1 MNPVPTH
8 FYTPF
13 VCRATLAA
21 SLLLY
26 TPVSEASAQ
35 LLASARIASQQIPTA
50 KNSVQLK
57 ELLGQWE
64 QQYHTTIVYK
74 TDLIRNKSAVLQNE
88 TGTLEELLANVL
100 HQVGL
105 SYQKLR
111 SDYYVIVEPKPRAA
125 LAIRNIPI
133 TGRVMAND
141 VALPGVTVVVKSTSI
156 GTATDVN
163 GDFSLE
169 VPEGST
175 LTFSFIG
182 YASKEVVVNEQRVFT
197 INLLA
202 EAAAL
207 EDVVVI
213 GYGTVKKRDLTGA
226 VTSVKG
232 EEVTKLPVTTITEAL
247 QGKIPGADITRN
259 SGLAGASAS
268 IRIRGNRSIAN
279 PASSNNV
286 LYIVDGVQGVSAT
299 DIDPN
304 DVQSVE
310 VLKDASSTA
319 IYGSRGANG
328 VIIITTKRGS
338 TGKPKITLNTYGGVS
353 EVAGYGQF
361 MTGPEWVNFRREA
374 FRAIGTWNSPAD
386 DAVAFN
392 TNQLAAINNGEYVS
406 WPDQLLHT
414 GSQQNYQLGLSGGSE
429 STKVYFSL
437 GYYDEKGILKMD
449 RFKRYTMRANIDQTV
464 NKWLK
469 AGVQTQ
475 LAYINNDIRRDPF
488 NRASQIVPL
497 GRPFDDNGQFI
508 PFPLGGTVINP
519 LSDEQPNA
527 YQRNNKT
534 NRITAATYLELT
546 PLAGL
551 SLRSTF
557 AANFSTSELG
567 SYFGRNTIDGA
578 GSKSQSSVAS
588 NQSRNL
594 SWENVLTYKKD
605 IGEHSI
611 TVTGV
616 GSYLSF
622 TNTSSLARGENQLLP
637 SQSFYNVGSATQN
650 VSPGSGFGENKL
662 ISFTGRLNYAWK
674 RYLLTITSRAD
685 GSSKLASGHKWANF
699 PSVGLGWRLIDESFM
714 RNAKS
719 ITELK
724 LRGSYGV
731 SGNDV
736 INPYGT
742 QNSLTNTLFSYG
754 DAAANAAYTISPTI
768 GNPDLGWE
776 KTYTKDFG
784 LDFGFFDNRI
794 TGSVDYY
801 DAETKDLIFP
811 FNLALLTG
819 VTTINRNIGR
829 TRNKGVE
836 VALTTQNL
844 RGKDLTWSS
853 TFTFARNKET
863 IEELPNGNVIDN
875 DYRRS
880 LIQGQ
885 PAQVYY
891 DYVKTGIWQLG
902 EEAEAAK
909 FGNIPGDLKVADIS
923 GPDGVPDG
931 RITAADRRVIGSQV
945 PAWTGGFSNDLRY
958 KGFDLNVQF
967 IARVGQWISSDY
979 YAKYSR
985 SGTNNGAKVDYWTPE
1000 NPTNE
1005 YPRPN
1010 ATRTLSYITTL
1021 TERQASYAKLRSA
1034 IIGYTLPKALLGKAK
1049 IDNVR
1054 LYISG
1059 RNLLAFSN
1067 LKDFDPENEGVI
1079 DQPLT
1084 RVYVIGLNVGF

>member
-1 MNPVPTH
+1 MA
-8 FYTPF
+8 
-13 VCRATLAA
+13 ATVLCVSAA
-21 SLLLY
+21 QAQTRSI
-26 TPVSEASAQ
+26 TGQVVSE
-35 LLASARIASQQIPTA
+35 
-50 KNSVQLK
+50 
-57 ELLGQWE
+57 
-64 QQYHTTIVYK
+64 
-74 TDLIRNKSAVLQNE
+74 KS
-88 TGTLEELLANVL
+88 
-100 HQVGL
+100 
-105 SYQKLR
+105 
-111 SDYYVIVEPKPRAA
+111 EP
-125 LAIRNIPI
+125 
-133 TGRVMAND
+133 
-141 VALPGVTVVVKSTSI
+141 LPGVTVLVK
-156 GTATDVN
+156 GTTNGTGTDVD
-163 GDFSLE
+163 GRFTIQAPDKQD
-169 VPEGST
+169 VT
-175 LTFSFIG
+175 LVLSFLG
-182 YASKEVVVNEQRVFT
+182 YKAQEVVVKPDQVRLEVKLT
-197 INLLA
+197 P

-213 GYGTVKKRDLTGA
+213 GYGTVRKRDLTGA

-232 EEVTKLPVTTITEAL
+232 EEVTKLPVTTVVEAL

-259 SGLAGASAS
+259 SGYAGASAS

-279 PASSNNV
+279 PNSSNNV

-304 DVQSVE
+304 DVQSIE

-338 TGKPKITLNTYGGVS
+338 TGKPKITLNTYAGTS

-361 MTGPEWVNFRREA
+361 MTGPEWVAFRREA
-374 FRAIGTWNSPAD
+374 FRAAGTWNSPAD

-392 TNQLAAINNGEYVS
+392 ANQLAAINSGQYVN
-406 WPDQLLHT
+406 WPDQLLHNGT
-414 GSQQNYQLGLSGGSE
+414 QQNYQLGLSGGSE
-429 STKVYFSL
+429 NTKVYFSL
-437 GYYDEKGILKMD
+437 GYYDEKGILKLD
-449 RFKRYTMRANIDQTV
+449 RFKRYTMRANVDQTV

-469 AGVQTQ
+469 VGVQTQ

-497 GRPFDDNGQFI
+497 GRSFDDDGQFI
-508 PFPLGGTVINP
+508 PFPLGGTIINP
-519 LSDEQPNA
+519 LADEQPGA

-534 NRITAATYLELT
+534 NRLTAGAYLELM
-546 PLAGL
+546 PLEGL

-557 AANFSTSELG
+557 AANYSTSELG
-567 SYFGRNTIDGA
+567 NFYGRNTIDGA
-578 GSKSQSSVAS
+578 GSRSQSSITS
-588 NQSRNL
+588 NQNRNL

-605 IGEHSI
+605 IGDHSFTI
-611 TVTGV
+611 TGV

-622 TNTSSLARGENQLLP
+622 TNTNSFAGGNNQVLP
-637 SQSFYNVGSATQN
+637 SQTFYNIGSATQN
-650 VSPGSGFGENKL
+650 PFYGSGFAENKL
-662 ISFTGRLNYAWK
+662 ISFTGRINYAWK

-685 GSSKLASGHKWANF
+685 GSSKLAPGHKWQNF
-699 PSVGLGWRLIDESFM
+699 PSVGLGWRIIDESFM
-714 RNAKS
+714 RNAKFM
-719 ITELK
+719 TELK

-736 INPYGT
+736 INAYGT
-742 QNSLTNTLFSYG
+742 QNSLTNTPFSFG
-754 DAAANAAYTISPTI
+754 DANANPTYTISPTI

-794 TGSVDYY
+794 TGSFDYY

-811 FNLALLTG
+811 YTLPQLTG

-829 TRNKGVE
+829 TRNRGVE
-836 VALTTQNL
+836 VALTTQNI

-853 TFTFARNKET
+853 NLTFARNKET
-863 IEELPNGNVIDN
+863 IEELPNGNVIAD
-875 DYRRS
+875 DYRNS

-885 PAQVYY
+885 AAQVYY

-902 EEAEAAK
+902 EETEAAK
-909 FGNIPGDLKVADIS
+909 FGAIPGDLKVADIS

-931 RITAADRRVIGSQV
+931 RITAADRRVIGSRV
-945 PAWTGGFSNDLRY
+945 PAWTGGFGNDVRY

-985 SGTNNGAKVDYWTPE
+985 NGANNGASIDYWTPE

-1005 YPRPN
+1005 YPRPH

-1034 IIGYTLPKALLGKAK
+1034 TIGYTLPKSILGKAK
-1049 IDNVR
+1049 IDNARIYV
-1054 LYISG
+1054 SG
-1059 RNLLAFSN
+1059 RNLYTFSN
-1067 LKDFDPENEGVI
+1067 LKEFDPENEGVI